1 QEPQSPRRRHPGGV
15 PAPSMNIA
23 GAWRLGY
30 HGQGV
35 VVSVLDDGIDMEHPD
50 LRENYDSRA
59 SFDVNGNDPDP
70 TYRPTAKDENKHGT
84 RCAGQIAAQANNSIC
99 IPGVAFRS
107 RIGAIRMLD
116 GEITDT
122 VETLSVGHQPQHI
135 HLGTSDDGATLEGP
149 GRLTQKAF
157 SLGVARGRQGL
168 GSVFVWASGN
178 GGREDNCNTDG
189 YTNSIYTLSVGAVSE
204 SGTVPW
210 YSESCSSTLAATYS
224 SGDSGLQER
233 AMVTTDLHGRCT
245 ENHTG
250 TSASAPIAAGIVSLA
265 LSANPGLG
273 WRDVQHLTVRSS
285 NPSDYLRTTWRINGV
300 GKKVSH
306 EFGYGLMDALAMVRL
321 ARTWRSVPRLRSC
334 DAGGQEGLSV
344 SVEDGFERTFRL
356 ATDGCA
362 SLSPSREVA
371 FVEHVQV
378 RVALTATRRGGVQMW
393 LHSPLG
399 TVSQL
404 LSRRPKDKAS
414 LGMPGVRMDEKRE
427 CEHPGTAS
435 SSIAL

>member
-1 QEPQSPRRRHPGGV
+1 LAINFNACP
-15 PAPSMNIA
+15 
-23 GAWRLGY
+23 
-30 HGQGV
+30 
-35 VVSVLDDGIDMEHPD
+35 VS
-50 LRENYDSRA
+50 A
-59 SFDVNGNDPDP
+59 
-70 TYRPTAKDENKHGT
+70 
-84 RCAGQIAAQANNSIC
+84 
-99 IPGVAFRS
+99 
-107 RIGAIRMLD
+107 AIRMLD

-135 HLGTSDDGATLEGP
+135 HVYSSSWGPSDDGATLEGP
-149 GRLTQKAF
+149 GRLTQMAF

-414 LGMPGVRMDEKRE
+414 LGDAWGED
-427 CEHPGTAS
+427 G
-435 SSIAL
+435 